1 MIRTIKEFIAYI
13 FVAIPILTIVILLYR
28 NNEKIAYLYGF
39 TLTYIISS
47 KISKWLVGEKEN
59 E

>member
-1 MIRTIKEFIAYI
+1 MKAIKEIIAYI
-13 FVAIPILTIVILLYR
+13 FVATPILMLVIFLYHH
-28 NNEKIAYLYGF
+28 NEKIAYLYGF

-47 KISKWLVGEKEN
+47 KISKWLTNTKEN

>member
-13 FVAIPILTIVILLYR
+13 FVVIPILTIVILLYR
-28 NNEKIAYLYGF
+28 HNEKMAYLYGF

-47 KISKWLVGEKEN
+47 KISKWLTNTKES